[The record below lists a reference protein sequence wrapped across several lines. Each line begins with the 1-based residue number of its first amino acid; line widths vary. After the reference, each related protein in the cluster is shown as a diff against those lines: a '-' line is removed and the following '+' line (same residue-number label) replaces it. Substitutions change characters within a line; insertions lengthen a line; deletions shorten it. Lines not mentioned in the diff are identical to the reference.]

1 MNSHFYLKNQQK
13 NCVCIQ
19 PINPFCID
27 EKKKSREMFFV
38 CYFQRALK
46 NYYSQYSI
54 MIKEHQTLCYVPVN
68 NQACEVY

>member
-27 EKKKSREMFFV
+27 EKKNQERCYLFV
-38 CYFQRALK
+38 IFKGLLK
-46 NYYSQYSI
+46 ITTHS
-54 MIKEHQTLCYVPVN
+54 TL
-68 NQACEVY
+68 